1 MVTAQLIAVL
11 QVTVAQDGAGS
22 LPPSDPGLGMVT
34 RVFIY
39 ASITALATGL
49 GALPFLLVRRIT
61 SNVVAYSNA
70 VASGLML
77 GASFGLLAEGTQH
90 GSWQVFVGANA
101 GVLFILATS
110 KWLEGHE
117 VQFGS
122 VQGLGARRMLLIVV
136 VMAVHSFAEGVAVG
150 AAFAGGI
157 TLATFVTIAIAV
169 HNIPEG
175 LAISAVL
182 RPRGV
187 SVAAC
192 AGWSIVSSLPQP
204 LMAVPSYLF
213 VEAFRPSLPYALGFA
228 AGAMVLMVLLELL
241 PEAYERGRRAPIGML
256 LTLSLIGMLL
266 FQQYL

>member
-1 MVTAQLIAVL
+1 MVSAHLISVL
-11 QVTVAQDGAGS
+11 CTTLAQDGGGS
-22 LPPSDPGLGMVT
+22 LPSSGPDMGMVA
-34 RVFIY
+34 RVFVY
-39 ASITALATGL
+39 ASITALVTGL
-49 GALPFLLVRRIT
+49 GALPFLLVRKIT
-61 SNVVAYSNA
+61 STVVAYSNA

-117 VQFGS
+117 LQFGTMR
-122 VQGLGARRMLLIVV
+122 GLGARRMLLILI

-150 AAFAGGI
+150 ASFAGSI
-157 TLATFVTIAIAV
+157 ALATFVTAAIAV

-192 AGWSIVSSLPQP
+192 AGWGIVSSLPQP
-204 LMAVPSYLF
+204 LMAVPSFLF
-213 VEAFRPSLPYALGFA
+213 VEAFRPALPYALGFA

-241 PEAYERGRRAPIGML
+241 PEAYEHGRRAPVGML
-256 LTLSLIGMLL
+256 LSLSLIGMLL
-266 FQQYL
+266 LQQYL

>member
-1 MVTAQLIAVL
+1 MVPAQLIAVL
-11 QVTVAQDGAGS
+11 HAAIAQGAPAAASSSGS
-22 LPPSDPGLGMVT
+22 TMEMVG

-39 ASITALATGL
+39 ASITALATGI
-49 GALPFLLVRRIT
+49 GALPFILVRRIT
-61 SNVVAYSNA
+61 SVVVAYSNA
-70 VASGLML
+70 IASGLML

-90 GSWQVFVGANA
+90 GAWQPFVGANV

-110 KWLEGHE
+110 KWLEGHDL
-117 VQFGS
+117 QFGS
-122 VQGLGARRMLLIVV
+122 VGGMGARKMLLIVI

-157 TLATFVTIAIAV
+157 ALATYVTVAIAV

-187 SVAAC
+187 SIAGC

-204 LMAVPSYLF
+204 LMAVPSFLF
-213 VEAFRPSLPYALGFA
+213 VEFFRPSLPYALGFA

-241 PEAYERGRRAPIGML
+241 PDAYERGRRAPIGML
-256 LTLSLIGMLL
+256 LTLSMIGMLL
-266 FQQYL
+266 FQHYL